1 LTAVG
6 RETDNTGAL
15 AWVDHALKHAR
26 DRRQKRLEGL
36 LESVRAEILFE
47 MELADV
53 MLDAR
58 PPTNWKQ
65 DNGSKDPTT
74 GSTDQ
79 GRICR
84 SINRLPPR
92 P

>member
-1 LTAVG
+1 LTAVE

-47 MELADV
+47 MELSDS
-53 MLDAR
+53 MLGGRLLGGR

-65 DNGSKDPTT
+65 GNG
-74 GSTDQ
+74 
-79 GRICR
+79 
-84 SINRLPPR
+84 
-92 P
+92 

>member
-15 AWVDHALKHAR
+15 TWVDHALKHAR
-26 DRRQKRLEGL
+26 DQRQKRLEGL

-47 MELADV
+47 MELAES
-53 MLDAR
+53 MLGGR

-65 DNGSKDPTT
+65 DNGSKDPTA
-74 GSTDQ
+74 GPIDQ
-79 GRICR
+79 GT
-84 SINRLPPR
+84 NL
-92 P
+92 